1 MDYIKEYELVEKIK
15 KLLDKNE
22 DYSEAF
28 KELVSEKP
36 LSISRG
42 ETLYKLGLDV
52 ESYLHDP
59 EITKNYNWKEIVKD
73 YQLYLPFYLASYG
86 YSYINIEYNFK
97 SETIELLRV
106 KSETSANDF
115 FQKTLYLNATHFN
128 AWRKDILFN
137 KPEEEKY
144 SKIFKELISEKPL
157 SIFLGETLYKLGL
170 DVESY
175 LHDPEITKN
184 YNWKEIIKDN
194 QLYLPFFING
204 NSYGYYKTEHSFKG
218 DTIELLRV
226 KSEMSM
232 KNLCY

>member
-1 MDYIKEYELVEKIK
+1 M
-15 KLLDKNE
+15 KLKSDKNE

-42 ETLYKLGLDV
+42 ETLYKLD
-52 ESYLHDP
+52 
-59 EITKNYNWKEIVKD
+59 
-73 YQLYLPFYLASYG
+73 
-86 YSYINIEYNFK
+86 
-97 SETIELLRV
+97 
-106 KSETSANDF
+106 
-115 FQKTLYLNATHFN
+115 
-128 AWRKDILFN
+128 
-137 KPEEEKY
+137 
-144 SKIFKELISEKPL
+144 
-157 SIFLGETLYKLGL
+157 L

-204 NSYGYYKTEHSFKG
+204 NRYGYYKTEHSFKG